1 MRKAHQAWE
10 GEVVVLSAVDQE
22 AILHNILKNRA
33 IRKDAQ
39 YNIAVAILEG
49 YIDQIGVF
57 NDNWLLA
64 EGPLALARENI
75 AVKDQTDKHI
85 PVEEL

>member
-1 MRKAHQAWE
+1 
-10 GEVVVLSAVDQE
+10 VVVLSAVDQE

-57 NDNWLLA
+57 NDN
-64 EGPLALARENI
+64 
-75 AVKDQTDKHI
+75 
-85 PVEEL
+85 